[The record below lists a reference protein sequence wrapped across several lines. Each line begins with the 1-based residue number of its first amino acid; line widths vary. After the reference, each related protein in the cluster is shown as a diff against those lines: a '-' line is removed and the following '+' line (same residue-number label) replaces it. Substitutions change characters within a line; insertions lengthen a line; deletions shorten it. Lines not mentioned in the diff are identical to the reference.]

1 MRTNSCTDAVITV
14 IVTDLLHAAAMAT
27 KQTTLLR
34 DAATQQEE
42 EATIH
47 QRGGRGGSNEP
58 HLESLSANCQLDR
71 AQVRAVTKSP

>member
-1 MRTNSCTDAVITV
+1 MQTNSCTHAVITV
-14 IVTDLLHAAAMAT
+14 IVTDLLDAAAMAT
-27 KQTTLLR
+27 RQTTLLR

-47 QRGGRGGSNEP
+47 QRGGGGGSNEP

-71 AQVRAVTKSP
+71 AQVRVVTKSP